1 MERASRIVEDQPSRH
16 SPGPWKVHPRGRS
29 CPGYDVCDRIISDSW
44 TGRTLYSDGLSD
56 ADAQLI
62 SSAPELL
69 VSLRDLLAECERHG
83 SFAEVG
89 FHHQL
94 VKPVFDAARAA
105 IAKAEGQS

>member
-1 MERASRIVEDQPSRH
+1 VERASRIVEDQPGRP

-29 CPGYDVCDRIISDSW
+29 CPGYDVCDRIISDNW
-44 TGRTLYSDGLSD
+44 TGRELYSDGVSD

-62 SSAPELL
+62 SSAPDLL
-69 VSLRDLLAECERHG
+69 ASLRALLAECERHG

-89 FHHQL
+89 FNHPL
-94 VKPVFDAARAA
+94 VKPVFDAARTA